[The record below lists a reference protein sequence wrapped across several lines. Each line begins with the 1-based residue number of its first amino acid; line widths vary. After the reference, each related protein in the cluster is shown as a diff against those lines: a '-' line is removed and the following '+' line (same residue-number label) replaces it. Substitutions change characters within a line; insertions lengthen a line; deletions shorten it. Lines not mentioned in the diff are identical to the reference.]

1 MSEKELHSYRLS
13 SLEDPSDEML
23 EALMEKVGEAA
34 RQSSAAANEVI
45 RQRIAIIKANLQA

>member
-45 RQRIAIIKANLQA
+45 RQRIAIIKANLQE

>member
-1 MSEKELHSYRLS
+1 MSEKGLHSYRLS
-13 SLEDPSDEML
+13 SLEDPTDEML
-23 EALMEKVGEAA
+23 EALMEQVGEAA